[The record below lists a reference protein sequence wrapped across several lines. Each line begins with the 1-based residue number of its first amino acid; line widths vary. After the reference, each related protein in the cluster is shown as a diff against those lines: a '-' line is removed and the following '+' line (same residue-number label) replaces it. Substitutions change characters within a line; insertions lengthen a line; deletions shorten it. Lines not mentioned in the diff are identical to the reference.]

1 MPISIHW
8 CRRMLPAL
16 LLAVVLPV
24 AAQADP
30 PGRVGRVA
38 ELQGQVWQYDVEQG
52 DWMAAVLN
60 RPLTTGDRIATDAD
74 GRAALRIGSTS
85 VRLGAGSEIEV
96 LQLDDERVRLQLH
109 GGPLA
114 LHLRTHDAARE
125 FEIVTQEGRFDPERA
140 GHYRIDRFDA
150 TTSVTVWSGQL
161 VFQSADNAA
170 TIIAGQR
177 ADIVQ
182 IGGRTQYTLVQPVRD
197 AFADEVAAAEAAA
210 DRSVSTTRYVSPEMT
225 GAESLDAYGR
235 WENDPQYGALWVP
248 RAVVPG
254 WAPYRYGHWAW
265 IRPWGW
271 TWVDDAPWGFAP
283 FHYGRW
289 IYRGSLW
296 CWVPGHWVA
305 RPVYAPALVA
315 WVGAP
320 LGGVSVSVNIGPSV
334 GWFPLAPREVFVP
347 PYRVTPNYV
356 RSVNVTQVT
365 NITNVT
371 QIVNSPNTVVQQT
384 HYVNRGVPA
393 AVTVVPVKVVSG
405 RQPVAPARVHLT
417 DPNPAVPAQRRMALE
432 SSAQVSAVAPVPAPA
447 PAKPPVAVPSGAA
460 PVAVPP
466 APVAQPRPAPPPAAG
481 PAAPAGPST
490 VAPRPVPPAA
500 PPGPPLQ
507 GAAPAPAPAV
517 VQPAAPMAP
526 PPPKAPA
533 PRPAPT
539 PPPAKPMPA
548 APQPVVAPPAP
559 ATAPAPPKATPPKA
573 APPNGAPPNAAPA
586 APPGAEPAT
595 AKPPATPPPRKDK
608 DDPRDKDNPKNERR

>member
-1 MPISIHW
+1 MAIPIHW
-8 CRRMLPAL
+8 CRFVLPAL

-52 DWMAAVLN
+52 DWIAAVLN
-60 RPLTTGDRIATDAD
+60 RPLTTGDRVATDAD

-85 VRLGAGSEIEV
+85 LRLGAGSEIEI
-96 LQLDDERVRLQLH
+96 LQLDDERVRVQLH
-109 GGPLA
+109 GGRLA
-114 LHLRTHDAARE
+114 LHVRTHDAARE
-125 FEIVTQEGRFDPERA
+125 FEIVTEEGRFDPELA
-140 GHYRIDRFDA
+140 GRYRLDRVDA

-161 VFQSADNAA
+161 VFQSPDSAA
-170 TIIAGQR
+170 TVIAGQR

-182 IGGRTQYTLVQPVRD
+182 LGGRTQYTLVQPVRD
-197 AFADEVAAAEAAA
+197 AFADEVAAADAAA
-210 DRSVSTTRYVSPEMT
+210 ERGVSTTRYVSPEMT

-289 IYRGSLW
+289 VYRRNLW
-296 CWVPGHWVA
+296 CWVPGQWVA

-356 RSVNVTQVT
+356 RNVNVTQVT

-384 HYVNRGVPA
+384 NYVNRGVPA

-405 RQPVAPARVHLT
+405 RQPVAPARVQLT
-417 DPNPAVPAQRRMALE
+417 DPNPAVAGQRRMTLA
-432 SSAQVSAVAPVPAPA
+432 SGSQVTAVAPVPAPP
-447 PAKPPVAVPSGAA
+447 PAKSTGMVPAAAAAPVPAPPVTGAA
-460 PVAVPP
+460 PSPSAPPQAEAGPPGPTAVP
-466 APVAQPRPAPPPAAG
+466 
-481 PAAPAGPST
+481 
-490 VAPRPVPPAA
+490 PRPVPPPAKSV
-500 PPGPPLQ
+500 PPPQ
-507 GAAPAPAPAV
+507 GAAPAPVPAV
-517 VQPAAPMAP
+517 VAQPPAPAALP
-526 PPPKAPA
+526 PTKAPA
-533 PRPAPT
+533 TRGAPLPPNKARPAE
-539 PPPAKPMPA
+539 
-548 APQPVVAPPAP
+548 PQVVAPPAP
-559 ATAPAPPKATPPKA
+559 GAAPAPPKGVPPNSAPKA
-573 APPNGAPPNAAPA
+573 PAGPAPA
-586 APPGAEPAT
+586 APPGAEPAP
-595 AKPPATPPPRKDK
+595 AKAPAAPPSRKDK
-608 DDPRDKDNPKNERR
+608 DEPREKENPKNERR